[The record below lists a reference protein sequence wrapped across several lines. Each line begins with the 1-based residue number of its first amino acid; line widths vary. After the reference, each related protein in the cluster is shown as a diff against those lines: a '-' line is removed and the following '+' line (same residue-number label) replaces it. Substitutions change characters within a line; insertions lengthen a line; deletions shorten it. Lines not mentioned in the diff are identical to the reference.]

1 VAASAW
7 SGPWERGVPQA
18 QEQLLGLVRASLLA
32 TWNSWWRSGPGRRL
46 AATLAVPVVV
56 ALWAA
61 TVPPAESLLGR
72 LSPGQMEAPLAT
84 LAALLWLFTLAS
96 SVSFAL
102 ASVYFARDVEW
113 LLSSPLS
120 ATVFLAHRL
129 ASQLAIG
136 LTVGVLVGGPAVL
149 AAVIRFHA
157 PLLVPLVALTLPAL
171 LLVPMSLALLG
182 VVLVVRLVPAPR
194 VRDAAAILVA
204 GVGFGAA
211 AVDLAATFSGH
222 GSGGLGLNRF
232 DHGVAAA
239 AWLPT
244 SWVAR
249 SLVAVASGHL
259 TSAIPP
265 AASTALLAAVVTPL
279 GVLIASRF
287 LREGWYR
294 SQFTAT
300 RTRRSR
306 LAPALPAP
314 LAILRKD
321 GRILRRDPGQLIQLL
336 LPVGLFAVYLLSPR
350 GGSGVFRDFPPWYGP
365 LTTASFAALFAASG
379 LGLRAIGAEGKHA
392 WCLFTAPLRPRT
404 VLLSKAQLPALV
416 ATGASLALLL
426 VTEATQ
432 RLPGNEVAIS
442 AVQLT
447 MLVMGLVGLAV
458 GMGAAWP
465 RLDWNDPRRAVGIW
479 LVMAF
484 MLLGATYLAVS
495 IVAFTLP
502 LLLTWMPFWERE
514 ALSLVICGL
523 CAATAGGAALRAGIR
538 RLSVLDL

>member
-1 VAASAW
+1 MAAPAW
-7 SGPWERGVPQA
+7 SGPWQRALPHPRG
-18 QEQLLGLVRASLLA
+18 QLLGLFRASLLA

-46 AATLAVPVVV
+46 AATLAVPVVA

-61 TVPPAESLLGR
+61 TVPAAERLLGQ
-72 LSPGQMEAPLAT
+72 LSPGQLEAPLAT

-129 ASQLAIG
+129 ANQLAIG
-136 LTVGVLVGGPAVL
+136 LTIGVLVGGPAVL
-149 AAVIRFHA
+149 AAALRFHA
-157 PLLVPLVALTLPAL
+157 PLLLPLVALALPAL
-171 LLVPMSLALLG
+171 LLVPMSLALMG
-182 VVLVVRLVPAPR
+182 VVLVVRLVPASR
-194 VRDAAAILVA
+194 VRDTAAILVA

-232 DHGVAAA
+232 DHAVASA

-249 SLVAVASGHL
+249 SLVAVARGQ
-259 TSAIPP
+259 SATALPLV
-265 AASTALLAAVVTPL
+265 ASTALLAAVVTPL
-279 GVLIASRF
+279 GVLVAGRF

-294 SQFTAT
+294 SQFTPA

-306 LAPALPAP
+306 FARALPAP
-314 LAILRKD
+314 LAILSKD

-379 LGLRAIGAEGKHA
+379 LGLRAIGAEGQHA
-392 WCLFTAPLRPRT
+392 WCLFSAPLSPRAL
-404 VLLSKAQLPALV
+404 LLSKAQLPALV

-432 RLPGNEVAIS
+432 GLPGNEVAIS
-442 AVQLT
+442 AAQLT
-447 MLVMGLVGLAV
+447 MLVLGLVGLAT

-484 MLLGATYLAVS
+484 MLLGSAYVAVS

-514 ALSLVICGL
+514 ALSLFVCAL

-538 RLSVLDL
+538 RLSALDL

>member
-1 VAASAW
+1 MVAPAW
-7 SGPWERGVPQA
+7 SGPWERGAPRPRG
-18 QEQLLGLVRASLLA
+18 QLFGLFRASLLA

-46 AATLAVPVVV
+46 AATLAVPLVV
-56 ALWAA
+56 AFWAA
-61 TVPPAESLLGR
+61 TVPAAERLLGR
-72 LSPGQMEAPLAT
+72 MSPAQLEAPLAT
-84 LAALLWLFTLAS
+84 VAALLWLFTLAS

-102 ASVYFARDVEW
+102 ASLYFARDVEW

-120 ATVFLAHRL
+120 APVFLAHRL
-129 ASQLAIG
+129 TNQLAIG
-136 LTVGVLVGGPAVL
+136 VTIGTLIGAPAVL
-149 AAVIRFHA
+149 AAALRFDA
-157 PLLVPLVALTLPAL
+157 PLLVPLAALTLPAL
-171 LLVPMSLALLG
+171 LLVPMSLALVG
-182 VVLVVRLVPAPR
+182 VVLVVRLVPAAR
-194 VRDAAAILVA
+194 VRDAAGILVA

-211 AVDLAATFSGH
+211 AVDLAATFNGH
-222 GSGGLGLNRF
+222 GSGGLALGHF
-232 DHGVAAA
+232 GHGFGTP

-244 SWVAR
+244 SWVAG
-249 SLVAVASGHL
+249 SLVAGARGQFALAVLLAAL
-259 TSAIPP
+259 TV
-265 AASTALLAAVVTPL
+265 LLAAVVTPL
-279 GVLIASRF
+279 GILVSSRF

-294 SQFTAT
+294 SQFTAA

-306 LAPALPAP
+306 FARALPAP
-314 LAILRKD
+314 LAILSKD
-321 GRILRRDPGQLIQLL
+321 GRVLRRDPGQLIQLL

-350 GGSGVFRDFPPWYGP
+350 GGSGVFRDFPAWYGP

-392 WCLFTAPLRPRT
+392 WCLFSAPLSPKA

-432 RLPGNEVAIS
+432 RLPGNEVVIS
-442 AVQLT
+442 AAQLT
-447 MLVMGLVGLAV
+447 MLVLGLVGLAT

-484 MLLGATYLAVS
+484 MLLGSTYVAVS

-502 LLLTWMPFWERE
+502 LLLIWMPFWERE
-514 ALSLVICGL
+514 VLSLVICGL
-523 CAATAGGAALRAGIR
+523 CAATAGGVALRAGTR
-538 RLSVLDL
+538 RLSAMDL

>member
-1 VAASAW
+1 MAARAW
-7 SGPWERGVPQA
+7 SGPWERGAAHPR
-18 QEQLLGLVRASLLA
+18 EQLLGLFRASLLA

-56 ALWAA
+56 AFWAA
-61 TVPPAESLLGR
+61 TVPATEHLLGR
-72 LSPGQMEAPLAT
+72 LSPGQLEAPLAT
-84 LAALLWLFTLAS
+84 LAAVLWLFTLAS

-120 ATVFLAHRL
+120 APVFLAHRL
-129 ASQLAIG
+129 ANQLAVG
-136 LTVGVLVGGPAVL
+136 LTIGALIGGPAVL
-149 AAVIRFHA
+149 AASLRFHA
-157 PLLVPLVALTLPAL
+157 PLLVALVALALPAL
-171 LLVPMSLALLG
+171 LLVPMSLALVG
-182 VVLVVRLVPAPR
+182 VVLVVRLVPAAR

-222 GSGGLGLNRF
+222 GSGGLGPSRF
-232 DHGVAAA
+232 DQGVGSA

-249 SLVAVASGHL
+249 SLVAVARGHL
-259 TSAIPP
+259 AQAVPL
-265 AASTALLAAVVTPL
+265 AASTTLLAAIVTPL
-279 GVLIASRF
+279 GILVAARF
-287 LREGWYR
+287 LREGWCR
-294 SQFTAT
+294 SQFTAA

-306 LAPALPAP
+306 FARALPAP

-321 GRILRRDPGQLIQLL
+321 GRVLRRDPGQLIQLL

-350 GGSGVFRDFPPWYGP
+350 GGSGVFRDFPAWYGP

-379 LGLRAIGAEGKHA
+379 LGLRAIGAEGPHA
-392 WCLFTAPLRPRT
+392 WCLFSAPLSPRA

-416 ATGASLALLL
+416 AIGASLALLL
-426 VTEATQ
+426 VTEVTQ
-432 RLPGNEVAIS
+432 RLPVNEVAIS
-442 AVQLT
+442 AAQLT
-447 MLVMGLVGLAV
+447 MLVLGLVGLAT

-484 MLLGATYLAVS
+484 MLLGSTYVAVS

-514 ALSLVICGL
+514 ALSLFICGL
-523 CAATAGGAALRAGIR
+523 CAVTAGGAALRAGTR
-538 RLSVLDL
+538 RLSAMDL